1 MFKKIAAIL
10 MLALANN
17 NVARAGEFDS
27 DTRLTNTELSTGLDL
42 HYRSGRPRPGPA
54 PRRPPPQRVVVPPV
68 VVVVVACATII
79 VLTSA
84 TVHTAPRH
92 SRPPH

>member
-17 NVARAGEFDS
+17 NVAMASEFDS

-42 HYRSGRPRPGPA
+42 HYRSGAPSWSGPKA
-54 PRRPPPQRVVVPPV
+54 V
-68 VVVVVACATII
+68 
-79 VLTSA
+79 
-84 TVHTAPRH
+84 TAPKSCSTPGCGDCCCVCNYHRID
-92 SRPPH
+92 